1 MKNIFHC
8 TIEILSPVHIG
19 CDDVYEPTG
28 FIIDESNGQLI
39 HFDPVLFLSSLEP
52 EDRERFSAI
61 CQEGTISSI
70 KKIYQFFR
78 GKPANGRRV
87 HLCDGFVDHYKK
99 TLNLPDNRL
108 QQELNKFTI
117 QRTAFR
123 LADGRPYLPGSSV
136 KGALRTGHLNE
147 VCQGRNTGR
156 SGKDIEKHLLNYSG
170 IEEDPFGKV
179 KVSDFQP
186 VGDTRTRIVYAVNK
200 KKKLSDIEAR
210 GPYQILE
217 VIQPGALFQG
227 IIEVNDSSVSP
238 HIKQPVQLEHLLSG
252 AVGFYLKEFHREAG
266 ELATI
271 QVTPPAVKTPDQ
283 GGNALPLRIGRH
295 SGAESVTIAG
305 NRSIKIMKGGRERP
319 VFLDHATT
327 LWLAANQQKAAS
339 ASSLQPFGWIS
350 ISGLSL
356 EQQSVLTSKEKAYIR
371 EQNREAEEKL
381 VLQEEQRKTEEKE
394 KQEAE
399 ERRAAIERQ
408 EQEQKELEQKLK
420 QMGPEERFVA
430 EFDRESL
437 AEDQINAMYNRIDDI
452 ADEFKIQIASRLA
465 GFYQKNNMWER
476 KDAPSKNQWK
486 KIRDRKNKLEEIL
499 GNQ

>member
-28 FIIDESNGQLI
+28 FVIDEANRQLI
-39 HFDPVLFLSSLEP
+39 HFDPVLFLSTLEP
-52 EDRERFSAI
+52 EDRDRFSAI
-61 CQEGTISSI
+61 CQEGTISSVQ
-70 KKIYQFFR
+70 KIYQFFR
-78 GKPANGRRV
+78 GKPAQGRRV
-87 HLCDGFVDHYKK
+87 HLCDGFLDHYKK
-99 TLNLPDNRL
+99 TLNLSDNRF
-108 QQELNKFTI
+108 QKELNNFSI

-123 LADGRPYLPGSSV
+123 LVDGRPYLPGSSV
-136 KGALRTGHLNE
+136 KGALRTGYLNE
-147 VCQGRNTGR
+147 VCQGRQTGK
-156 SGKDIEKHLLNYSG
+156 SGKDIEKHLLNYSR
-170 IEEDPFGKV
+170 IDEDPFGKV

-186 VGDTRTRIVYAVNK
+186 VGDTQTLIVYAVNK
-200 KKKLSDIEAR
+200 KKKISDREAR

-227 IIEVNDSSVSP
+227 IIEVYDAAASP
-238 HIKQPVQLEHLLSG
+238 YIKQPVQLDQLLSG
-252 AVGFYLKEFHREAG
+252 AVGFYLKEFQREAG

-271 QVTPPAVKTPDQ
+271 QVTPPVVKSPDQ

-305 NRSIKIMKGGRERP
+305 NRSIKIMKGGREKP
-319 VFLDHATT
+319 IFLDHATT
-327 LWLAANQQKAAS
+327 LWLAANQQKADS
-339 ASSLQPFGWIS
+339 ASSLQPFGWVS

-356 EQQSVLTSKEKAYIR
+356 EEQNDLTSKEDAYIR
-371 EQNREAEEKL
+371 EKNREAEEKL
-381 VLQEEQRKTEEKE
+381 ALQEELRKTEEKE
-394 KQEAE
+394 KREAE
-399 ERRAAIERQ
+399 ERRSAIERQ
-408 EQEQKELEQKLK
+408 EQEQKELEQRLE

-430 EFDRESL
+430 EFDRELL
-437 AEDQINAMYNRIDDI
+437 AEDQINAMYNQIDDI
-452 ADEFKIQIASRLA
+452 ADEFKTQIASRLA
-465 GFYQKNNMWER
+465 AYYQKNNMWEK